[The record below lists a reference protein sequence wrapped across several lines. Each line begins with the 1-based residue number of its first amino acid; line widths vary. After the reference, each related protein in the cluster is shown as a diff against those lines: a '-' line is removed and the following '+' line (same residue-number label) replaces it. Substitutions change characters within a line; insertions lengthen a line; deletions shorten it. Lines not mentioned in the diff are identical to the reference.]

1 MAATD
6 ADAFEAALDDL
17 GCGLTRTT
25 AGEATEA
32 VARLVDPPAVGT
44 ELPFEGVS
52 LPETV
57 ESSPTPT
64 DCEAATTGVT
74 AARLGVAAYGSV
86 VLEQAGASEVA
97 SLLPERHVAVLAAS
111 DLVADLAGAFEELG
125 ALAREGADLV
135 LATGPSATADMGELV
150 VGAHGPEAV
159 AVVLL
164 EDR

>member
-25 AGEATEA
+25 AGEATDA
-32 VARLVDPPAVGT
+32 VARLAEPPAVGT
-44 ELPFEGVS
+44 GLPFEGVS
-52 LPETV
+52 LPDAV

-64 DCEAATTGVT
+64 DCEGAATGVT

-86 VLEQAGASEVA
+86 VLEQVGASEAA

-111 DLVADLAGAFEELG
+111 DLVADLAVAFEELG

-150 VGAHGPEAV
+150 VGAHGPETV
-159 AVVLL
+159 EVVLV